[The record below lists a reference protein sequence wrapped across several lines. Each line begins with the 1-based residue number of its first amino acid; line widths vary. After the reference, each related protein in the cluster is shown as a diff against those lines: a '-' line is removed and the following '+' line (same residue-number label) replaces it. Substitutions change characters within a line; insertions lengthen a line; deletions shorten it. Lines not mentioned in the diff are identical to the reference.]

1 MTCLSS
7 CRKSFLMIVMGGVDS
22 TSHGE
27 PLTASAAGASDDYN
41 EFS

>member
-1 MTCLSS
+1 
-7 CRKSFLMIVMGGVDS
+7 MIVMGGVDS

-27 PLTASAAGASDDYN
+27 PLTASAAGAAHDYN